1 MARVLAVDDDL
12 TVLTLIRRYLRTAGH
27 EVLMARDGDDALV
40 QLRASRFDVVVCDVN
55 MPGKTGFEVLEA
67 IRADAGLAAQ
77 PFVLLTSEDDRDSIR
92 RGMRLGADDFLS
104 KPADSAELVE
114 SIARVLDKKRRLS
127 SLVAATALS
136 SSGEMR
142 AHYTSALTQT
152 EGSAPPL
159 SDSISVPDKIT
170 QPDVGA
176 FVQRTSE
183 FRTITAC
190 AIDDFGAL
198 SGRMKSE
205 ELSALLDTYLQATIQ
220 TILAHGGQV
229 LKLTGDGVV
238 AVFGHRPDDA
248 PSAAARAALRAAVEI
263 VRHASADQLQN
274 TLPPSR
280 IVPPFKVVAGVH
292 SGVVLADDSGDS
304 LSISGEGVDLA
315 CALRDRAASLG
326 WRVIASTAAI
336 EVAGPECEIEANPAQ
351 LLDAGGRKTLSV
363 QQLVSPA
370 QTAKVAPGEAL
381 NAALAAVLRETARS
395 GAQASKEALDG
406 ALAAINDAQSAEFE
420 LTPSAS
426 GGRPQNRLPPIRGYR
441 IERKIGE
448 GGMSTVY
455 LADSDAREG
464 KVVLKVLKGRRD
476 DDEAL
481 WARFFQE
488 CAILSSIKHEHVVR
502 IYDQGFGDE
511 FAYIAMEHL
520 AGGGLAELIRSGVT
534 PRQAMSLL
542 SQAASALAEIHRRGI
557 LHRDIKPANFLLRAQ
572 SVLVLTDFGVAK
584 RVGQKL
590 SHTLQGEVLGTPHY
604 VSPEQAQGELVTPA
618 SDVYG
623 LGVIFHELL
632 CGRRPFEG
640 ETLMEILS
648 QHLTAPIPRLP
659 EELAE
664 YQPLINGMLAKQ
676 VENRFPSA
684 HAVLDEIDR
693 VWTVQAVRKMKM

>member
-12 TVLTLIRRYLRTAGH
+12 TVLALIRRYLKTAGH
-27 EVLMARDGDDALV
+27 EVLTARDGDVALEH
-40 QLRASRFDVVVCDVN
+40 LRTSSFDVVVCDVN

-67 IRADAGLAAQ
+67 IRADVQLAAQ

-127 SLVAATALS
+127 NLVAATALA

-142 AHYTSALTQT
+142 AHYASALAQT
-152 EGSAPPL
+152 DDAAPPPAAS
-159 SDSISVPDKIT
+159 SDARDADAGALPQRVP
-170 QPDVGA
+170 
-176 FVQRTSE
+176 E
-183 FRTITAC
+183 LRTITAC
-190 AIDDFGAL
+190 GIDDFAAL

-205 ELSALLDTYLQATIQ
+205 ELSALLNSYLQTTIQ

-238 AVFGHRPDDA
+238 AVFGNRSDDV
-248 PSAAARAALRAAVEI
+248 PSAAARAALRAVVEI
-263 VRHASADQLQN
+263 VRQAAAEQMES
-274 TLPPSR
+274 TLPPSWV
-280 IVPPFKVVAGVH
+280 VPPFKVVAGVH
-292 SGVVLADDSGDS
+292 SGTVLVNHAGDH
-304 LSISGEGVDLA
+304 LAISGEGVDQA
-315 CALRDRAASLG
+315 CLLRDRAAALG
-326 WRVIASTAAI
+326 WQLVASTAAI
-336 EVAGPECEIEANPAQ
+336 EVAGPDSEIKAGAAQ
-351 LLDAGGRKTLSV
+351 LLEAGRQKTVSV
-363 QQLVSPA
+363 QQLIMPA
-370 QTAKVAPGEAL
+370 HPARSAPGAAL
-381 NAALAAVLRETARS
+381 NAALAAVLHENARS
-395 GAQASKEALDG
+395 GAQASKAALDD
-406 ALAAINDAQSAEFE
+406 ALEAISAAQSAEFE
-420 LTPSAS
+420 LLPQS
-426 GGRPQNRLPPIRGYR
+426 GGARPQNRLPPIRGYR

-455 LADSDAREG
+455 LAESDTREG
-464 KVVLKVLKGRRD
+464 KVVLKVLKGRRN

-502 IYDQGFGDE
+502 IFDQGFGDE
-511 FAYIAMEHL
+511 FAYIAMEYL

-584 RVGQKL
+584 RVGQKV
-590 SHTLQGEVLGTPHY
+590 SHTMHGEVLGTPHY
-604 VSPEQAQGELVTPA
+604 VSPEQAQGGVVTPA
-618 SDVYG
+618 ADIYG

-632 CGRRPFEG
+632 CGRRPFDG

-659 EELAE
+659 EGLAE
-664 YQPLINGMLAKQ
+664 YQPLIDGMLAKQ
-676 VENRFPSA
+676 ADDRFPSA

-693 VWTVQAVRKMKM
+693 VWTAQAMRKMKM